1 MLLKAD
7 APRTLSFRGVFD
19 MIVLA
24 AALLRLCFKM
34 LDSILYIALPVSAF
48 MRAAADSRRS
58 YP

>member
-24 AALLRLCFKM
+24 AALLRLYFKM

-48 MRAAADSRRS
+48 MRAAAD
-58 YP
+58 